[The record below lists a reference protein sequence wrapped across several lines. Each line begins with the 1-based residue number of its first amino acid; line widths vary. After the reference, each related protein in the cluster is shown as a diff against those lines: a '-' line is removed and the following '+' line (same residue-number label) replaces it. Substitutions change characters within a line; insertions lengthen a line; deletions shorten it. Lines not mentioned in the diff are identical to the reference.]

1 MNILVTGGAGYIGS
15 HTCVELLEAGFNVII
30 LDNLSNSNPNVIER
44 IEKIANKRVKLYV
57 GDIRNHNI
65 LKKIFSENRID
76 CVIHFAGL
84 KSVNESCINPILY
97 FDNNVSGTIS
107 LLKFM
112 EKVSVKNFIFSSSA
126 TVYGNESSP
135 PYDESMPTGKVCNP
149 YGRTKYFIEEI
160 LKDIYKAND
169 SYNITIL
176 RYFNPIG
183 AHKSA
188 LLGENP
194 VGIPNNI
201 MPYISQVAA
210 NKLPTLTIFGNDY
223 NTPDGTCVRDY
234 IHVVDLA
241 CGHLKALE
249 KTINSSGSFNI
260 YNLGTGKGYSV
271 LELLHTF
278 EKVSGQKIKF
288 KFGPRRKGD
297 LPIVYASTKKA
308 EKDLK
313 FKANFDLEKM
323 CLDSWN
329 WQKNI

>member
-1 MNILVTGGAGYIGS
+1 
-15 HTCVELLEAGFNVII
+15 
-30 LDNLSNSNPNVIER
+30 
-44 IEKIANKRVKLYV
+44 
-57 GDIRNHNI
+57 
-65 LKKIFSENRID
+65 
-76 CVIHFAGL
+76 
-84 KSVNESCINPILY
+84 
-97 FDNNVSGTIS
+97 
-107 LLKFM
+107 
-112 EKVSVKNFIFSSSA
+112 
-126 TVYGNESSP
+126 
-135 PYDESMPTGKVCNP
+135 
-149 YGRTKYFIEEI
+149 
-160 LKDIYKAND
+160 
-169 SYNITIL
+169 
-176 RYFNPIG
+176 
-183 AHKSA
+183 
-188 LLGENP
+188 
-194 VGIPNNI
+194 

-313 FKANFDLEKM
+313 FKAKFDLEKM